1 MCENKKDGV
10 SGDESGLR
18 CFSMR
23 HFFQVDEKDAAQI
36 ENLSKRMQ
44 RLVYGAVDY
53 NSLIQPGR
61 TLTYKL
67 YMGEKWQYPRLT
79 DTSTLSGNITEQM
92 GLVPFMV
99 FKATSVSRNQ
109 TDFSPHYFAGDDQIL
124 DHNVRHILLTPDD
137 ATDRDVE
144 LNHPVNSK
152 AVKLY
157 NTLESSMPTAFDVF
171 RDAKRTMREHVGKKS
186 IPMTMA
192 RNADNVNKAGKVQH
206 PWVEVT
212 PGRAPK
218 GSPRAVVVAM
228 HWFQAGGAERWALET
243 VKLVRDAGFIPI
255 VITDRD
261 GHQPWIADP
270 AFDDA
275 ILLPM
280 TMPVQERPGD
290 SPVLRALFEQFDI
303 AGILIHHCQ
312 WMYDNAWWVKTHFP
326 QTRIVDSLH
335 IVEYYFHGG
344 FPKESV
350 AHDEW
355 IDLHHVISPQLEHWL
370 INDHQI
376 APEKVVDAPLVGLT
390 ADAKTPSFKERDKT
404 KPFTVAYIGRMVRQK
419 RPEAFILAAKAVNA
433 AYPGKVRFIM
443 QGNGD
448 MDAFS
453 DMMIKRYGLEEVI
466 ERRALDAPVAQTY
479 RDADALLISSINEGI
494 TLTSIEAISAGVP
507 VISANVGSQETLI
520 PPKGLC
526 RRMTSNFVHDAKSAL
541 SHILNNEED
550 RRKLWESE
558 LARLQKFSELES
570 AEAYFKKMLK
580 EWHD

>member
-1 MCENKKDGV
+1 
-10 SGDESGLR
+10 
-18 CFSMR
+18 MR

-79 DTSTLSGNITEQM
+79 DTSTLSGDITEQM

-124 DHNVRHILLTPDD
+124 DHNVRHILLTPDE
-137 ATDRDVE
+137 ATDKDVE
-144 LNHPVNSK
+144 LNHPIDSK

-157 NTLESSMPTAFDVF
+157 NALEASVPAAFDVF
-171 RDAKRTMREHVGKKS
+171 RDMKRALRENIGKKP
-186 IPMTMA
+186 IPQIMA
-192 RNADNVNKAGKVQH
+192 RSADNVNNAGEVQH
-206 PWVEVT
+206 PWVEIT
-212 PGRAPK
+212 PGKAPK
-218 GSPRAVVVAM
+218 GSPRAVIVAM

-243 VKLVRDAGFIPI
+243 VKLVRAAGFIPI

-261 GHQPWIADP
+261 GHQPWIANP

-479 RDADALLISSINEGI
+479 RDADALLISSITEGI

-507 VISANVGSQETLI
+507 VLSANVGSQGTLI
-520 PPKGLC
+520 PPRGLC

-558 LARLQKFSELES
+558 LTRLQKFSELES

>member
-1 MCENKKDGV
+1 
-10 SGDESGLR
+10 
-18 CFSMR
+18 MR

-109 TDFSPHYFAGDDQIL
+109 TDFSPHYFVGDDQIL

-157 NTLESSMPTAFDVF
+157 NTLESSVPTAFDVF
-171 RDAKRTMREHVGKKS
+171 RDAKRTIREHVGKKP

-192 RNADNVNKAGKVQH
+192 RSADNVNKAGKVQH

-507 VISANVGSQETLI
+507 VLSANVGSQETLI

>member
-1 MCENKKDGV
+1 
-10 SGDESGLR
+10 
-18 CFSMR
+18 MR

-79 DTSTLSGNITEQM
+79 DTSTLSGDITEQM

>member
-1 MCENKKDGV
+1 
-10 SGDESGLR
+10 
-18 CFSMR
+18 MR

-79 DTSTLSGNITEQM
+79 DTSTLSGNITEQI

-350 AHDEW
+350 SHDEW

>member
-1 MCENKKDGV
+1 
-10 SGDESGLR
+10 
-18 CFSMR
+18 MR

-79 DTSTLSGNITEQM
+79 DTSTLSGDITEQM

-157 NTLESSMPTAFDVF
+157 NTLESSVPTAFDVF
-171 RDAKRTMREHVGKKS
+171 RDTKRTIREHVGKKP

-192 RNADNVNKAGKVQH
+192 RSADNVNKAGKVQH

-312 WMYDNAWWVKTHFP
+312 WMYDNAWWVKAHFP
-326 QTRIVDSLH
+326 KTRIVDSLH

-550 RRKLWESE
+550 RRKLWKSE

>member
-1 MCENKKDGV
+1 
-10 SGDESGLR
+10 
-18 CFSMR
+18 MR

-79 DTSTLSGNITEQM
+79 DTSTLSGDITEQM

-157 NTLESSMPTAFDVF
+157 NTLESSVPTAFDVF
-171 RDAKRTMREHVGKKS
+171 RDAKRTIREHVGKKP
-186 IPMTMA
+186 IPMAMA
-192 RNADNVNKAGKVQH
+192 RSADNVNKDGKVQH

-453 DMMIKRYGLEEVI
+453 DMIIKRYGLEEVI

-507 VISANVGSQETLI
+507 VLSANVGSQETLI

>member
-1 MCENKKDGV
+1 
-10 SGDESGLR
+10 
-18 CFSMR
+18 MR

-44 RLVYGAVDY
+44 RLLYGAVDY

-79 DTSTLSGNITEQM
+79 DTSTLSGDITEQM

-144 LNHPVNSK
+144 LNHPVDSK

-171 RDAKRTMREHVGKKS
+171 RDAKRTMREHVGKKP

-192 RNADNVNKAGKVQH
+192 RSADNVNKAEKVQH

-218 GSPRAVVVAM
+218 GSPRAVIVAM

-261 GHQPWIADP
+261 GHQPWITDP

-290 SPVLRALFEQFDI
+290 SPMLRALFEQFDI

-326 QTRIVDSLH
+326 KTRVVDSLH

-507 VISANVGSQETLI
+507 VLSANVGSQETLI

-526 RRMTSNFVHDAKSAL
+526 RRMTSSFVHDAKSAL

>member
-1 MCENKKDGV
+1 
-10 SGDESGLR
+10 
-18 CFSMR
+18 MR

-79 DTSTLSGNITEQM
+79 DTSTLSGGITEQM

-261 GHQPWIADP
+261 GHQPWITDP

-326 QTRIVDSLH
+326 KTRIVDSLH

>member
-1 MCENKKDGV
+1 
-10 SGDESGLR
+10 
-18 CFSMR
+18 MR

-79 DTSTLSGNITEQM
+79 DTSTLSGDITEQM

-109 TDFSPHYFAGDDQIL
+109 TDFSSHYFVGDDQIL

-157 NTLESSMPTAFDVF
+157 NTLESSVPTAFDVF
-171 RDAKRTMREHVGKKS
+171 RDAKRTIREHVGKKP

-192 RNADNVNKAGKVQH
+192 RSADNVNKAGKVQH

-507 VISANVGSQETLI
+507 VLSANVGSQETLI

>member
-1 MCENKKDGV
+1 
-10 SGDESGLR
+10 
-18 CFSMR
+18 MR

-79 DTSTLSGNITEQM
+79 DTSTLSGDITEQM

-109 TDFSPHYFAGDDQIL
+109 TDFSPHYFVGDDQIL

-157 NTLESSMPTAFDVF
+157 NTLESSVPTAFDVF
-171 RDAKRTMREHVGKKS
+171 RDAKRTIREHVGKKP

-192 RNADNVNKAGKVQH
+192 RSADNVNKAGKVQH

-507 VISANVGSQETLI
+507 VLSANVGAQETLI

>member
-1 MCENKKDGV
+1 
-10 SGDESGLR
+10 
-18 CFSMR
+18 MR

-79 DTSTLSGNITEQM
+79 DTSTLSGDITEQM

-144 LNHPVNSK
+144 LNHPVDSK

-171 RDAKRTMREHVGKKS
+171 RDAKRTMREHVGKKP

-192 RNADNVNKAGKVQH
+192 RSADNVNKAEKVQH

-218 GSPRAVVVAM
+218 GSPRAVIVAM

-261 GHQPWIADP
+261 GHQPWITDP

-290 SPVLRALFEQFDI
+290 SPMLRALFEQFDI

-326 QTRIVDSLH
+326 KTRVVDSLH

>member
-1 MCENKKDGV
+1 
-10 SGDESGLR
+10 
-18 CFSMR
+18 MR

-79 DTSTLSGNITEQM
+79 DTSTLSVDITEQM

-157 NTLESSMPTAFDVF
+157 NTLESSVPTAFDVF
-171 RDAKRTMREHVGKKS
+171 RDAKRTIREHVGKKP
-186 IPMTMA
+186 IPMAMA
-192 RNADNVNKAGKVQH
+192 RSADNVNKAGKVQH

-507 VISANVGSQETLI
+507 VLSANVGSQETLI

>member
-1 MCENKKDGV
+1 
-10 SGDESGLR
+10 
-18 CFSMR
+18 MR

-79 DTSTLSGNITEQM
+79 DTSTLSGDITEQM

-109 TDFSPHYFAGDDQIL
+109 TDFSPHYFVGDDQIL

-157 NTLESSMPTAFDVF
+157 NTLESSVPTAFDVF
-171 RDAKRTMREHVGKKS
+171 RDTKRTIREHVGKKP

-192 RNADNVNKAGKVQH
+192 RSADNVNKAGKVQH

-507 VISANVGSQETLI
+507 VLSANVGSQETLI

>member
-1 MCENKKDGV
+1 
-10 SGDESGLR
+10 
-18 CFSMR
+18 MR

-79 DTSTLSGNITEQM
+79 DTSTLSGDITEQM

-109 TDFSPHYFAGDDQIL
+109 TDFSPHYFVGDDQIL

-157 NTLESSMPTAFDVF
+157 NTLESSVPTAFDVF
-171 RDAKRTMREHVGKKS
+171 RDAKRTIREHVGKKP

-192 RNADNVNKAGKVQH
+192 RSADNVNKAGKVQH

-312 WMYDNAWWVKTHFP
+312 WMYDNAWWVKAHFP
-326 QTRIVDSLH
+326 KTRIVDSLH

-355 IDLHHVISPQLEHWL
+355 IDLHHVISPQLERWL

>member
-1 MCENKKDGV
+1 
-10 SGDESGLR
+10 
-18 CFSMR
+18 MR

-79 DTSTLSGNITEQM
+79 DTSTLSGDITEQM

-157 NTLESSMPTAFDVF
+157 NTLESSVPTAFDVF
-171 RDAKRTMREHVGKKS
+171 RDTKRTIREHVGKKP

-192 RNADNVNKAGKVQH
+192 RSADNVNKAGKVQH

-312 WMYDNAWWVKTHFP
+312 WMYDNAWWVKAHFP
-326 QTRIVDSLH
+326 KTRIVDSLH

>member
-1 MCENKKDGV
+1 
-10 SGDESGLR
+10 
-18 CFSMR
+18 MR

-453 DMMIKRYGLEEVI
+453 DMMIKRYGLEKVI

-507 VISANVGSQETLI
+507 VLSANVGSQETLI

-580 EWHD
+580 EWRD

>member
-1 MCENKKDGV
+1 
-10 SGDESGLR
+10 
-18 CFSMR
+18 MR

-79 DTSTLSGNITEQM
+79 DTSTLSGDITEQM

-157 NTLESSMPTAFDVF
+157 NTLESSVPTAFDVF
-171 RDAKRTMREHVGKKS
+171 RDTKRTIREHVGKKP

-192 RNADNVNKAGKVQH
+192 RSADNVNKAGKVQH

-243 VKLVRDAGFIPI
+243 VKLVRDAGFLPI

-355 IDLHHVISPQLEHWL
+355 IDLHHVISPQLERWL

-433 AYPGKVRFIM
+433 TYPGKVRFIM

-507 VISANVGSQETLI
+507 VLSANVGSQETLI

>member
-1 MCENKKDGV
+1 
-10 SGDESGLR
+10 
-18 CFSMR
+18 MR

-79 DTSTLSGNITEQM
+79 DTSTLSGDITEQM

-124 DHNVRHILLTPDD
+124 DHNVRHILLTPDE
-137 ATDRDVE
+137 ATDKDVE
-144 LNHPVNSK
+144 LNHPIDSK

-157 NTLESSMPTAFDVF
+157 NALEASVPAAFDVF
-171 RDAKRTMREHVGKKS
+171 RDMKRALRENIGKKP
-186 IPMTMA
+186 IPQIMA
-192 RNADNVNKAGKVQH
+192 RSADNVNNAGEVQH
-206 PWVEVT
+206 PWVEIT
-212 PGRAPK
+212 PGKAPK
-218 GSPRAVVVAM
+218 GSPRAVIVAM

-243 VKLVRDAGFIPI
+243 VKLVRAAGFIPI

-261 GHQPWIADP
+261 GHQPWIANP

-507 VISANVGSQETLI
+507 VLSANVGSQETLI

-558 LARLQKFSELES
+558 LTRLQKFSELES

>member
-1 MCENKKDGV
+1 
-10 SGDESGLR
+10 
-18 CFSMR
+18 MR

-312 WMYDNAWWVKTHFP
+312 WMYDNVWWVKTHFP

>member
-1 MCENKKDGV
+1 
-10 SGDESGLR
+10 
-18 CFSMR
+18 
-23 HFFQVDEKDAAQI
+23 
-36 ENLSKRMQ
+36 MQ

>member
-1 MCENKKDGV
+1 
-10 SGDESGLR
+10 
-18 CFSMR
+18 MR
-23 HFFQVDEKDAAQI
+23 HFFRVDEKDAAQI

-79 DTSTLSGNITEQM
+79 DTSTLSGDITEQM

-109 TDFSPHYFAGDDQIL
+109 TDFSPHYFVGDDQIL

-157 NTLESSMPTAFDVF
+157 NTLESSVPTAFDVF
-171 RDAKRTMREHVGKKS
+171 RDAKRTIREHVGKKP

-192 RNADNVNKAGKVQH
+192 RSADNVNKAGKVQH

-507 VISANVGSQETLI
+507 VLSANVGSQETLI

>member
-1 MCENKKDGV
+1 
-10 SGDESGLR
+10 
-18 CFSMR
+18 MR

-79 DTSTLSGNITEQM
+79 DTSTLSGDITEQM

-157 NTLESSMPTAFDVF
+157 NTLESSVPTAFDVF
-171 RDAKRTMREHVGKKS
+171 RDTKRTIREHVGKKP

-261 GHQPWIADP
+261 GHQPWIANP

-404 KPFTVAYIGRMVRQK
+404 KPFTVAYIGRVVRQK

-466 ERRALDAPVAQTY
+466 ERRALDAPVSQTY

>member
-1 MCENKKDGV
+1 
-10 SGDESGLR
+10 
-18 CFSMR
+18 MR

-79 DTSTLSGNITEQM
+79 DTSTLSGDITEQM

-109 TDFSPHYFAGDDQIL
+109 TDFSPHYFVGDDQIL

-157 NTLESSMPTAFDVF
+157 NTLESSVPTAFDVF
-171 RDAKRTMREHVGKKS
+171 RDAKRTIREHVGKKP

-192 RNADNVNKAGKVQH
+192 RSADNVNKAGKVQH

-404 KPFTVAYIGRMVRQK
+404 KPFIVAYIGRMVRQK

-453 DMMIKRYGLEEVI
+453 DMMIKRYRLEEVI

-507 VISANVGSQETLI
+507 VLSANVGSQETLI

>member
-1 MCENKKDGV
+1 
-10 SGDESGLR
+10 
-18 CFSMR
+18 MR

-171 RDAKRTMREHVGKKS
+171 RDTKRTMREHVGKKS

-453 DMMIKRYGLEEVI
+453 DMMIKRYGLEKVI

-507 VISANVGSQETLI
+507 VLSANVGSQETLI

>member
-1 MCENKKDGV
+1 
-10 SGDESGLR
+10 
-18 CFSMR
+18 MR

-79 DTSTLSGNITEQM
+79 DTSTLSGDITEQM

-157 NTLESSMPTAFDVF
+157 NTLESSVPTAFDVF
-171 RDAKRTMREHVGKKS
+171 RDTKRTIREHVGKKP

-192 RNADNVNKAGKVQH
+192 RSADNVNKAGKVQH

-212 PGRAPK
+212 PGMAPK

-243 VKLVRDAGFIPI
+243 VKLVRDAGFLPI

-355 IDLHHVISPQLEHWL
+355 IDLHHVISPQLERWL

-507 VISANVGSQETLI
+507 VLSANVGSQETLI

>member
-1 MCENKKDGV
+1 
-10 SGDESGLR
+10 
-18 CFSMR
+18 MR

-44 RLVYGAVDY
+44 RLVYGVVDY

-79 DTSTLSGNITEQM
+79 DTSTLSGDITEQM

-171 RDAKRTMREHVGKKS
+171 RDTKRTIREHVGKKP

-192 RNADNVNKAGKVQH
+192 RSADNVNKAGKVQH

-261 GHQPWIADP
+261 GHQPWIANP

-453 DMMIKRYGLEEVI
+453 DMMIKRYGLEEII

-507 VISANVGSQETLI
+507 VLSADVGSQETLI

>member
-1 MCENKKDGV
+1 
-10 SGDESGLR
+10 
-18 CFSMR
+18 MR

-344 FPKESV
+344 FPRESV

-453 DMMIKRYGLEEVI
+453 DMMIKRYGLEKVI

-507 VISANVGSQETLI
+507 VLSANVGSQETLI

>member
-1 MCENKKDGV
+1 
-10 SGDESGLR
+10 
-18 CFSMR
+18 MR

-79 DTSTLSGNITEQM
+79 DPSTLSGDITEQM

-192 RNADNVNKAGKVQH
+192 RNADNVNKDGKVQH

-312 WMYDNAWWVKTHFP
+312 WMYDNAWWVKAHFP
-326 QTRIVDSLH
+326 KTRIVDSLH

>member
-1 MCENKKDGV
+1 
-10 SGDESGLR
+10 
-18 CFSMR
+18 MR

-79 DTSTLSGNITEQM
+79 DTSTLSGDITEQM

-144 LNHPVNSK
+144 LNHPVDSK

-290 SPVLRALFEQFDI
+290 SPMLRALFEQFDI

-326 QTRIVDSLH
+326 KTRVVDSLH

-507 VISANVGSQETLI
+507 VLSANVGSQETLI

-526 RRMTSNFVHDAKSAL
+526 RRMTSSFVHDAKSAL

-580 EWHD
+580 EWYD

>member
-1 MCENKKDGV
+1 
-10 SGDESGLR
+10 
-18 CFSMR
+18 MR

-350 AHDEW
+350 SHDEW

>member
-1 MCENKKDGV
+1 
-10 SGDESGLR
+10 
-18 CFSMR
+18 MR

-255 VITDRD
+255 VITDHD

>member
-1 MCENKKDGV
+1 
-10 SGDESGLR
+10 
-18 CFSMR
+18 MR

-453 DMMIKRYGLEEVI
+453 DMMIKRYGLEKVI

-507 VISANVGSQETLI
+507 VLSANVGSQETLI

-570 AEAYFKKMLK
+570 GEAYFKKMLK

>member
-1 MCENKKDGV
+1 
-10 SGDESGLR
+10 
-18 CFSMR
+18 MR

-261 GHQPWIADP
+261 GHQLWIADP

-453 DMMIKRYGLEEVI
+453 DMMIKRYGLEKVI

-507 VISANVGSQETLI
+507 VLSANVGSQETLI

>member
-1 MCENKKDGV
+1 
-10 SGDESGLR
+10 
-18 CFSMR
+18 
-23 HFFQVDEKDAAQI
+23 
-36 ENLSKRMQ
+36 MQ

-255 VITDRD
+255 VITDCD

-350 AHDEW
+350 SHDEW

>member
-1 MCENKKDGV
+1 
-10 SGDESGLR
+10 
-18 CFSMR
+18 MR

-171 RDAKRTMREHVGKKS
+171 RDTKRTMREHVGKKS

-350 AHDEW
+350 SHDEW

>member
-1 MCENKKDGV
+1 
-10 SGDESGLR
+10 
-18 CFSMR
+18 MR

-157 NTLESSMPTAFDVF
+157 NTLESSMPTVFDVF

-350 AHDEW
+350 SHDEW

>member
-1 MCENKKDGV
+1 
-10 SGDESGLR
+10 
-18 CFSMR
+18 MR

-44 RLVYGAVDY
+44 RLLYGAVDY

-79 DTSTLSGNITEQM
+79 DTSTLSGDITEQM

-144 LNHPVNSK
+144 LNHPADSK

-171 RDAKRTMREHVGKKS
+171 RDAKRTMREHVGKKP

-192 RNADNVNKAGKVQH
+192 RSADNVNKAEKVQH

-218 GSPRAVVVAM
+218 GSPRAVIVAM

-261 GHQPWIADP
+261 GHQPWITDP

-290 SPVLRALFEQFDI
+290 SPMLRALFEQFDI

-326 QTRIVDSLH
+326 KTRVVDSLH

-507 VISANVGSQETLI
+507 VLSANVGSQETLI

-526 RRMTSNFVHDAKSAL
+526 RRMTSSFVHDAKSAL

-580 EWHD
+580 EWYD

>member
-1 MCENKKDGV
+1 
-10 SGDESGLR
+10 
-18 CFSMR
+18 MR

-79 DTSTLSGNITEQM
+79 DTSTLSGGITEQM

-261 GHQPWIADP
+261 GHQPWITDP

-326 QTRIVDSLH
+326 KTRIVDSLH
-335 IVEYYFHGG
+335 ILEYYFHGG

-507 VISANVGSQETLI
+507 VLSANVGSQETLI

-580 EWHD
+580 EWYD

>member
-1 MCENKKDGV
+1 
-10 SGDESGLR
+10 
-18 CFSMR
+18 MR

-79 DTSTLSGNITEQM
+79 DTSTLSGDITEQM

-157 NTLESSMPTAFDVF
+157 NTLESSVPTAFDVF
-171 RDAKRTMREHVGKKS
+171 RDAKRTIREHVGKKP
-186 IPMTMA
+186 IPVTMA
-192 RNADNVNKAGKVQH
+192 RSADNVNKAGKVQH

-261 GHQPWIADP
+261 GHQPWIANP

-290 SPVLRALFEQFDI
+290 SPVLRALFEHFDI

-507 VISANVGSQETLI
+507 VLSANVGSQETLI